1 MGGYTTYNEKRVWDS
16 LHETGAM
23 RNNNHLVMDISD
35 FNNMTSLEK
44 QDFLRRYCKTPRRSD
59 INDLQNQ
66 QNENH
71 GKRKWTRGSDKSS
84 SNRPRKV
91 DRKCPNI
98 LNGNWHASQDET
110 SSADD
115 ERVSQ
120 NLRCIPPSAHTPTS
134 AG

>member
-1 MGGYTTYNEKRVWDS
+1 MGGYTTYNEKRAWDS
-16 LHETGAM
+16 LHETGAT

-35 FNNMTSLEK
+35 FNNMTSTEK

-59 INDLQNQ
+59 MNDLQNQ
-66 QNENH
+66 HNENH
-71 GKRKWTRGSDKSS
+71 VKRKWTREEDKS

-91 DRKCPNI
+91 DRKCPNT

-110 SSADD
+110 TSADD
-115 ERVSQ
+115 EHVSQ
-120 NLRCIPPSAHTPTS
+120 NLKCIPPSTHTPTS